1 MEKKGNG
8 RRKKNCE
15 KSGTLTLLPVDRL
28 KGAACNADARA
39 KICLAVYGPVCGKD
53 GERYSNMCEAG
64 KGNVECQAGL
74 EALESGDDDDD
85 ECQCSKYFDLN
96 SFT

>member
-1 MEKKGNG
+1 M
-8 RRKKNCE
+8 
-15 KSGTLTLLPVDRL
+15 LPVDRL

-64 KGNVECQAGL
+64 KGNVECKAGL
-74 EALESGDDDDD
+74 EALESGDDD